1 MPTSPLGAEA
11 VNVILPLDLK
21 RNGYICAKLENPAS
35 LSADDGKL
43 KLSPF
48 TSVPLKVPI
57 KTGVKSVLEAIS
69 EPHLSTRKVHRVK
82 NRRKRCDVSISIY
95 GITCVEVLDVGAKAK
110 AADEKN
116 SKKIT
121 VNITD
126 SIFSMLI

>member
-43 KLSPF
+43 KLFPS

-69 EPHLSTRKVHRVK
+69 EPHLSTRKVHKAK
-82 NRRKRCDVSISIY
+82 NRREGYDESINIICNFMHNVILIASKQ
-95 GITCVEVLDVGAKAK
+95 T
-110 AADEKN
+110 KN
-116 SKKIT
+116 
-121 VNITD
+121 
-126 SIFSMLI
+126 